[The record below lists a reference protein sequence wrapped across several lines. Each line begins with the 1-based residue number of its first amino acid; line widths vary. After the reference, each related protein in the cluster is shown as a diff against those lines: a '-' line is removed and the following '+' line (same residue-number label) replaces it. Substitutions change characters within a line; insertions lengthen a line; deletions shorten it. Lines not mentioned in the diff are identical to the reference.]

1 MHVSAPHSEKLHP
14 SNPSALMQLGILPEG
29 RKQKEEKL
37 TSVQTPRFQ
46 PKIRLVSEAK
56 EMYII

>member
-1 MHVSAPHSEKLHP
+1 MHFSAPHSEKLHS

-37 TSVQTPRFQ
+37 TLVQTHRFLA
-46 PKIRLVSEAK
+46 KILLVSRAK
-56 EMYII
+56 EM